1 MIFRFKTTIKLRR
14 TAGPI
19 WMQTFPLRSLRMNKD
34 ISLRPRVESFL
45 VHNGRNLVIAAASF
59 ATITLFQN
67 PVIKFLTGNERFEN
81 WGLLRYFKVNGY
93 TEIILSLL
101 LLDYTLY
108 LWHVLSHRWSFL
120 WRFHRL
126 HHQDADLT
134 ATTGLRFHF
143 AEMFLSVFWRSAQVI
158 LIGVSGP
165 SLILWQ
171 ALTLIEVL
179 FHHSN
184 IRLPLGFEKKLNV
197 FIVTP
202 RMHAIHHS
210 IVKGETDSN
219 WSSGLTIWDY
229 LHGTLNLNVNQDEIV
244 IGDPD
249 APKRIPGIK
258 DFFLAPFRY

>member
-1 MIFRFKTTIKLRR
+1 MIII
-14 TAGPI
+14 P
-19 WMQTFPLRSLRMNKD
+19 SLRK
-34 ISLRPRVESFL
+34 SVESPL

-59 ATITLFQN
+59 ATITLFQK
-67 PVIKFLTGNERFEN
+67 PVMKFLTTETRFAS
-81 WGLLRYFKVNGY
+81 WGTLRYFKVSGIA
-93 TEIILSLL
+93 EIILSLL

-143 AEMFLSVFWRSAQVI
+143 AEMLLSVFWRSAQVI
-158 LIGVSGP
+158 IIGVSGP
-165 SLILWQ
+165 ALALWQ
-171 ALTLIEVL
+171 GLTLVGVL

-184 IRLPLGFEKKLNV
+184 IRLPMGFEKKLNWL
-197 FIVTP
+197 IVTP

-210 IVKGETDSN
+210 IKKEETDSN
-219 WSSGLTIWDY
+219 WSSGLTVWDY
-229 LHGTLNLNVNQDEIV
+229 LHGTLRLDVNQDKIV

-249 APKRIPGIK
+249 APERIPAIK
-258 DFFLAPFRY
+258 DFFLAPFKRLS